1 MKTLLK
7 KSLEKAQTPEKLR
20 KINGAGGI
28 NLQFVVGYRTF
39 LDQRL
44 VIIQDHLLSYVTPK
58 LPRLH
63 EASRCYS

>member
-7 KSLEKAQTPEKLR
+7 EREGTGTPEKLQE
-20 KINGAGGI
+20 INGAGGS
-28 NLQFVVGYRTF
+28 NLQIVVGYRTF

-44 VIIQDHLLSYVTPK
+44 VIVQDHLLSYVTPK